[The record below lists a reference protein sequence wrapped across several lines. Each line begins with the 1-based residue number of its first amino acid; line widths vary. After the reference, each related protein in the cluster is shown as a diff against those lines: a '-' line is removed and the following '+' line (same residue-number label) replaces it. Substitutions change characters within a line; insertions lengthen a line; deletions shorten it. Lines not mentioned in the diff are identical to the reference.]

1 MGKSQRRM
9 KAKKAK
15 KITKESAKLV
25 KKVIGGAWQK
35 SQGRGN

>member
-1 MGKSQRRM
+1 MAKPIRRI

-15 KITKESAKLV
+15 KIAKESGKLV